1 VPVWH
6 EKTLELQ
13 KAEQIQVLGIVEE
26 QHPDRTRLFLQWKEM
41 DWPVMV
47 DSLNLL
53 GVSAV
58 PITVLIDESGV
69 VRSIQPK
76 DEDFKAFMESAARE
90 GSPIVP
96 KPAELVG
103 LHDTV
108 DNGDPSA
115 LMGATDSLE
124 MWGRD
129 PASLD
134 EAIRLYGRV
143 VEREPGNGAAHF
155 RLGVA
160 LRRRSESVGRLPGDF
175 ASAIQNW
182 RAALE
187 IDPNQYIW
195 RRRIQQYGPRLDK
208 PYSFYDWIHQA
219 RREIEARGEKPLEL
233 ETEPAGAEF
242 AYPAEESAG
251 ALGPAPENPDAKG
264 RIHRDGRGLIQ
275 VRQVVVPNT
284 AAGRHAARVH
294 LSFEPNQALLA
305 HWNNEAGDMLVW
317 VDAPDGVAA
326 EPRLTRFAVPPEP
339 VSQESRT
346 VEFELTSLRAPGG
359 RKDINA
365 FALYYVCEDVSG
377 TCLYRRQDFSIPVD
391 F

>member
-1 VPVWH
+1 MPVWH
-6 EKTLELQ
+6 EKTLALL
-13 KAEQIQVLGIVEE
+13 KSGRIQVVGIVEE

-41 DWPVMV
+41 GWPVMV

-69 VRSIQPK
+69 VRSVQPR
-76 DEDFKAFMESAARE
+76 DEEFQMFMESAARE
-90 GSPIVP
+90 GSPAAP
-96 KPAELVG
+96 EPADLADIQG
-103 LHDTV
+103 AV
-108 DNGDPSA
+108 DRGDPV
-115 LMGATDSLE
+115 SLLAAADGLVL
-124 MWGRD
+124 WGHE

-143 VEREPGNGAAHF
+143 VEREPGNGPAHF

-160 LRRRSESVGRLPGDF
+160 LRRRSESAGRLPGDF
-175 ASAIQNW
+175 ASAVQNW

-208 PYSFYDWIHQA
+208 PYSFYDWIQQA

-233 ETEPAGAEF
+233 TTEPAGAEF
-242 AYPAEESAG
+242 AYPAEESSG
-251 ALGPAPENPDAKG
+251 ALTAAPDDPDPKG
-264 RIHRDGRGLIQ
+264 RIHRDERGLIQ

-284 AAGRHAARVH
+284 AEGRHAARVH
-294 LSFEPNQALLA
+294 LSFEPNQELLA
-305 HWNNEAGDMLVW
+305 HWNNEAGNMMVW
-317 VDAPDGVAA
+317 VDAPAGVTVD
-326 EPRLTRFAVPPEP
+326 PQLTRFPVPPET
-339 VSQESRT
+339 VSREIRT
-346 VEFELTSLRAPGG
+346 VEFELSSPQASSG
-359 RKDINA
+359 RKGIDA
-365 FALYYVCEDVSG
+365 YALYYVCEDVNG
-377 TCLYRRQDFSIPVD
+377 TCLFRRQDFAIP